1 MTVVV
6 AENVNV
12 MSKSIGPA
20 MKNKDEGPILKMAE
34 TCVENGADYIDINL
48 GPARKGGPERM
59 AWLVEIIQNHVHKP
73 CYLDTSNAEAIE
85 AGLKVHKNDWGRP
98 VINSISA
105 DPARM
110 ELLFPL
116 CKEYDAEAVALL
128 YGPDGIPR
136 DENERGELAAT
147 LQATAAEKEIPEKDL
162 WYDPIVVPVS
172 SQQNQV
178 VSCTMFMSMVTAIAP
193 EAKSTCG
200 LSNISNGSPDK
211 LRPILNQTYLC
222 MLRHYGLY
230 SAILDGLDKEIL
242 SIAKGGFPELDDIC
256 GRTADGEDIPLDSVD
271 DKLRPYLKTAKLLMG
286 KSLYSDSWLDL

>member
-1 MTVVV
+1 MIVV

-20 MKNKDEGPILKMAE
+20 MKNKDPDPILKMAE
-34 TCVENGADYIDINL
+34 KCVKNGSDYLDINL

-59 AWLVEIIQNHVHKP
+59 AWLVELLQSNFNKP

-85 AGLKVHKNDWGRP
+85 AGLQVHKSDWGRP

-105 DPARM
+105 DPGRM

-116 CKEYDAEAVALL
+116 CKKYDAEAVALL

-147 LQATAAEKEIPEKDL
+147 LQATAAEREIPESDL

-172 SQQNQV
+172 SQQQQV
-178 VSCTMFMSMVTAIAP
+178 ISCTTFMSMVPAIAP

-200 LSNISNGSPDK
+200 LSNVSNGSPEK

-222 MLRHYGLY
+222 MLRHHGLY
-230 SAILDGLDKEIL
+230 SAILDGLDSEIL
-242 SIAKGGFPELDDIC
+242 NIAKDGFPELDELC
-256 GRTADGEDIPLDSVD
+256 GKVADGEEIPNDAVSEKML
-271 DKLRPYLKTAKLLMG
+271 PYLKTAKLLMG